1 MYPYPKPSSSGGG
14 QKGSSSFPCHICGL
28 EFPKRRYLRDHMRKK
43 HSDHDIVSVADDMKV
58 TNELMK
64 KDVQALGE
72 KEKTVKRSWEEQEGN
87 KFSVKGETFKKK
99 NGSVIDCEDVDGL
112 SLKTQGKQQRMLAY
126 KRKSKYIQIHDV
138 RSHGF
143 WATWRRSPSLSGR

>member
-43 HSDHDIVSVADDMKV
+43 HSDHNIVSVADDMKV

-87 KFSVKGETFKKK
+87 KFSVKGETFKKNKHKFVQKVAKK
-99 NGSVIDCEDVDGL
+99 NILLISFKFNTSIS
-112 SLKTQGKQQRMLAY
+112 SLY
-126 KRKSKYIQIHDV
+126 
-138 RSHGF
+138 
-143 WATWRRSPSLSGR
+143 

>member
-58 TNELMK
+58 TNELVK
-64 KDVQALGE
+64 KDVQAI
-72 KEKTVKRSWEEQEGN
+72 GN
-87 KFSVKGETFKKK
+87 VLIPCFIRYRFG
-99 NGSVIDCEDVDGL
+99 N
-112 SLKTQGKQQRMLAY
+112 
-126 KRKSKYIQIHDV
+126 
-138 RSHGF
+138 
-143 WATWRRSPSLSGR
+143 LSGCS